1 MDGSKAR
8 RTRNLRYKRPALASL
23 GYHAIR
29 SELWDIREACADI
42 HWFTDQDNDTLL
54 NALDGNEDE
63 VWEFKM
69 AFADLEAKAD
79 SLEEVI
85 GELYGWDGDMERT
98 FNDCTVALI
107 GNRYR
112 TIGFDS
118 EEEDYFAL
126 TAYEEGVAQTEAGK
140 RLMRRTKADMIAT
153 IGQCLGILLAFF
165 DLRQQY
171 DYLKATFDILRDEN
185 TSLLQTIKLM
195 DVILPVTE
203 LDRANAIFERIL
215 YQMPPEPERKPA
227 KELQQGREVFQP
239 ERQAPEKERQ
249 PQEKAKQAQP
259 RERQASRKEKAV
271 SGPVRGRQ
279 GQVKLQRSES
289 QQPAK
294 QGRQEAPVG
303 QRQEDTPKKGS
314 RSERDSPVIKISSSI
329 PRESGTARGT
339 SERPS
344 IEARLQAYRA
354 QSRKPSA
361 PAKVKAKTKS
371 QAKAR

>member
-1 MDGSKAR
+1 MTIGGGEAADQMVRMMLSGTEVAVRLGGSALK
-8 RTRNLRYKRPALASL
+8 NLLALTMALAHNRKTL
-23 GYHAIR
+23 TGKVNMGKM
-29 SELWDIREACADI
+29 LRE
-42 HWFTDQDNDTLL
+42 T
-54 NALDGNEDE
+54 
-63 VWEFKM
+63 
-69 AFADLEAKAD
+69 
-79 SLEEVI
+79 
-85 GELYGWDGDMERT
+85 R
-98 FNDCTVALI
+98 
-107 GNRYR
+107 
-112 TIGFDS
+112 
-118 EEEDYFAL
+118 
-126 TAYEEGVAQTEAGK
+126 
-140 RLMRRTKADMIAT
+140 
-153 IGQCLGILLAFF
+153 
-165 DLRQQY
+165 DLRRFPMTPQQY
-171 DYLKATFDILRDEN
+171 KQFKKLAKKHK
-185 TSLLQTIKLM
+185 LLYSVICGKDDRGKLM